1 MVLVRTLQE
10 IYFDFTAKAKEL
22 PFQFCDYKYYCCLP
36 KAFFY
41 HIFMLTTSVRRQSVP
56 AGDLGSSA
64 ACKSQ
69 TLILLQSQQMT
80 RLKITATT

>member
-36 KAFFY
+36 KAFF
-41 HIFMLTTSVRRQSVP
+41 ITSLCLPQVY
-56 AGDLGSSA
+56 GDRVFPLVIWGPVQLVNP
-64 ACKSQ
+64 K
-69 TLILLQSQQMT
+69 L
-80 RLKITATT
+80 